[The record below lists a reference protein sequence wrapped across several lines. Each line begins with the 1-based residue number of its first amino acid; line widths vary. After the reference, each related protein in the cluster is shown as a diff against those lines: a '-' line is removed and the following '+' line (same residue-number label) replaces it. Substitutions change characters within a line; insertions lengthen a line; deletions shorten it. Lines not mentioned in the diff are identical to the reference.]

1 MNVDKLFL
9 KSVKNGKSL
18 RLHPWDSLLYWE
30 YERNILYFMK
40 TLTIAKHI

>member
-18 RLHPWDSLLYWE
+18 RLHPGNPYYNGNMNE
-30 YERNILYFMK
+30 TYFM
-40 TLTIAKHI
+40 L